1 MCLNEYQVL
10 VFANLNKLRKLRILR
25 AVYKSLIHINCP
37 KYTLSVIR
45 TYVCIQLI
53 IVGILLGVFH
63 FVFIFCI
70 YTAWTLASWSKFH
83 EIMQQNWN
91 LPYIWCSKKAAIC
104 WSWKMYFLSSSILIL
119 SHQHHR
125 SQIDKSTHVA
135 AAPRIAGFNLWH
147 LTYVNRIQ
155 HFWIPIFNAP

>member
-1 MCLNEYQVL
+1 MYLNEYQVL

-53 IVGILLGVFH
+53 IVGILSGVFH
-63 FVFIFCI
+63 FVFIFCV

-83 EIMQQNWN
+83 EFKQQNWN
-91 LPYIWCSKKAAIC
+91 LPFQC

-119 SHQHHR
+119 SHKHHR

-155 HFWIPIFNAP
+155 HFWIPIFNVP